1 MRDVS
6 CAGVLVQK
14 ALAVVSTAAILASTT
29 FAQAV
34 PANSPPSSP
43 AGPQQSPPQTIA
55 QQAQAAAQP
64 APITYQGPFHIE
76 MPHSRNPVARYMP
89 STVPELNLQNSQR
102 LFDLIRDGKLQISL
116 RDAIALA
123 LENNLTLASFRYN
136 FPIAQADLQRTKAGG
151 NANGVNNSVV
161 STTPNGFGASGGGG
175 GSAANAT
182 SGAGGLVTTT
192 LGAGAA
198 VPSFDP
204 LLIFS
209 GYVQHTVTPETNL
222 SQVGVEL
229 YKVNNIEVQSQY
241 QQYFPLGTYLQ
252 VNYTGFRAANNSP
265 YSAVNPELLSNFQIQ
280 LQQPLLYGFGLASNE
295 RFIHIAKRN
304 LQTTDLAFQQQVI
317 ATVTDIENLYWD
329 LVNAYQDVQ
338 VKTRS
343 LEYANQTL
351 TDDQKQL
358 ELQNIPALQVMKD
371 QSAVATS
378 EGDLTIAKATLRHN
392 ELLIKNDLTRTDD
405 PSIDEIP
412 VIPLDLQGGPDPNE
426 SKSITQLIDEA
437 MKNRPEVAIFRNAA
451 EVQRQSVKDIN
462 SELLPQLYLY
472 GYYGGTGAAGPK
484 NPNCTLSVESC
495 ATSLPTDFASMF
507 VNTFNYSAPQYEVGV
522 NLVINLRNRQVK
534 ADQFR
539 AVLAY
544 RQSQIAQEQQQK
556 TLRFDIRDSQFAL
569 VQAQARVAAA
579 QKARDLAQN
588 TFDIAK
594 KEQDVGAISRY
605 DTLVMEQ
612 SLALAESAF
621 FTAQTAYE
629 KAKADIDRAT
639 GTTLDRTDVSID
651 DAKNGVVTHLPQNVD
666 VVPAKP

>member
-1 MRDVS
+1 MKRVS
-6 CAGVLVQK
+6 QAGFAIQK
-14 ALAVVSTAAILASTT
+14 AIAVLCTTGLLAATT
-29 FAQAV
+29 LAQANPTLPSA
-34 PANSPPSSP
+34 PA
-43 AGPQQSPPQTIA
+43 APQQSPPQTIA
-55 QQAQAAAQP
+55 QQVQAAAQP
-64 APITYQGPFHIE
+64 QPVTHPGPFHVE
-76 MPHSRNPVARYMP
+76 LPHSHNPLAPYMP

-102 LFDLIRDGKLQISL
+102 LYDLIQDGKLRISL
-116 RDAIALA
+116 QDAIALA
-123 LENNLTLASFRYN
+123 LENNLTLAAFRYN
-136 FPIAQADLQRTKAGG
+136 FPIAQADLLRTKAGG
-151 NANGVNNSVV
+151 NANGVNTTVV
-161 STTPNGFGASGGGG
+161 STTPSGFSASGGGG
-175 GSAANAT
+175 GSAASSAT
-182 SGAGGLVTTT
+182 AGNGGIVTST

-204 LLIFS
+204 FLIFS
-209 GYVQHTVTPETNL
+209 GFVQHTVTPEPNVAT
-222 SQVGVEL
+222 VGTEL
-229 YKVNNIEVQSQY
+229 FKQNNIEVQSQY

-252 VNYTGFRAANNSP
+252 VNYTGFRSANNSP
-265 YSAVNPELLSNFQIQ
+265 YYAVNPELNSNFQVV
-280 LQQPLLYGFGLASNE
+280 LSQPLLYGFGLASNE

-343 LEYANQTL
+343 LDYANQTL
-351 TDDQKQL
+351 ADDQKQL
-358 ELQNIPALQVMKD
+358 ELQNIPAMQVTKD

-392 ELLIKNDLTRTDD
+392 ELLIKDRLTRTDD
-405 PSIDEIP
+405 PSIDETP

-426 SKSITQLIDEA
+426 SQSITQLIDEA

-451 EVQRQSVKDIN
+451 EVQRQSLKDIN
-462 SELLPQLYLY
+462 SELLPVLNLY

-484 NPNCTLSVESC
+484 NPNCSLGPAQC
-495 ATSLPTDFASMF
+495 ATTLPVDFTSMF
-507 VNTFNYSAPQYEVGV
+507 ENTFNYSAPQYEVGL
-522 NLVINLRNRQVK
+522 NLQINLRNRVVK

-556 TLRFDIRDSQFAL
+556 SLRFDIRDSQFAL

-579 QKARDLAQN
+579 QKARDLAQK

-594 KEQDVGAISRY
+594 KEQDIGAMSRY
-605 DTLVMEQ
+605 DTLIAEQ
-612 SLALAESAF
+612 GLALAESAF

-639 GTTLDRTDVSID
+639 GTTLDRTGVSID
-651 DAKNGVVTHLPQNVD
+651 AAKSGVVAQSRP
-666 VVPAKP
+666 

>member
-1 MRDVS
+1 MKRVS
-6 CAGVLVQK
+6 QAGFGIQK
-14 ALAVVSTAAILASTT
+14 AIAVLCTTGLLASTT
-29 FAQAV
+29 LAQAN
-34 PANSPPSSP
+34 PALPSAP
-43 AGPQQSPPQTIA
+43 AAPQQSAPQTIA
-55 QQAQAAAQP
+55 QQAQALAQP
-64 APITYQGPFHIE
+64 QPQPVADQGPFHIE
-76 MPHSRNPVARYMP
+76 LPHSHNPLAPYMP

-102 LFDLIRDGKLQISL
+102 LYDLIQDGKLRISL

-123 LENNLTLASFRYN
+123 LENNLTLAAFRYN
-136 FPIAQADLQRTKAGG
+136 FPIARADLLRTKAGG
-151 NANGVNNSVV
+151 VANGVNTSVV
-161 STTPNGFGASGGGG
+161 STTPSGFGASGGGG
-175 GSAANAT
+175 GSAASSAT
-182 SGAGGLVTTT
+182 AGNGGLVTST

-198 VPSFDP
+198 VPPFDP

-265 YSAVNPELLSNFQIQ
+265 YSAVNPELSSNFTLY

-338 VKTRS
+338 VKSRS

-358 ELQNIPALQVMKD
+358 ELQNIPAMQVTKD

-405 PSIDEIP
+405 PSIDEIS

-451 EVQRQSVKDIN
+451 EVQRQSLKDIN
-462 SELLPQLYLY
+462 SELLPQLNLY

-484 NPNCTLSVESC
+484 NPNCSLGTVQC
-495 ATSLPTDFASMF
+495 ATTLPVDFSSMF

-522 NLVINLRNRQVK
+522 NLTINLRNRIVK

-579 QKARDLAQN
+579 QKARDLAQK

-594 KEQDVGAISRY
+594 KEQDIGAMSRY
-605 DTLVMEQ
+605 DTLIAEEA
-612 SLALAESAF
+612 LALAESAF
-621 FTAQTAYE
+621 FSAQTAYE

-639 GTTLDRTDVSID
+639 GTTLDRTGVSID
-651 DAKNGVVTHLPQNVD
+651 DAKNGVVAQSRP
-666 VVPAKP
+666 

>member
-1 MRDVS
+1 MRHCSGAGSLVPKTLS
-6 CAGVLVQK
+6 VLCAAGLLV
-14 ALAVVSTAAILASTT
+14 STT
-29 FAQAV
+29 FAQA
-34 PANSPPSSP
+34 NP
-43 AGPQQSPPQTIA
+43 AGPLPSAPAGAQQSPPQTIA
-55 QQAQAAAQP
+55 QQAQAAQQP
-64 APITYQGPFHIE
+64 QPVAYQGPFHIE
-76 MPHSRNPVARYMP
+76 LPHSRNPLAPYMP

-102 LFDLIRDGKLQISL
+102 LYDLIQDGKLRLSL

-136 FPIAQADLQRTKAGG
+136 FPIARADLQRTKAGG
-151 NANGVNNSVV
+151 NANGVNTSVV
-161 STTPNGFGASGGGG
+161 STTASGFGASGGG

-182 SGAGGLVTTT
+182 AGNGGLVTST

-198 VPSFDP
+198 VNPFDP

-209 GYVQHTVTPETNL
+209 GYVQHTVTPEPNL

-265 YSAVNPELLSNFQIQ
+265 YFAVNPELNSTFQIL

-317 ATVTDIENLYWD
+317 ATVTDIEKLYWD

-343 LEYANQTL
+343 LDYANQTL

-358 ELQNIPALQVMKD
+358 ELQNIPAMQVTKD
-371 QSAVATS
+371 QSAVASS

-392 ELLIKNDLTRTDD
+392 ELLIKDDLTRTDD
-405 PSIDEIP
+405 PSIDEVP

-426 SKSITQLIDEA
+426 SQTITQLIDEA

-451 EVQRQSVKDIN
+451 EVQRQSLKDIN

-472 GYYGGTGAAGPK
+472 GDYGGTGAAGPK
-484 NPNCTLSVESC
+484 NPNCSLSPANC
-495 ATSLPTDFASMF
+495 ATSLPTDFSSMF

-522 NLVINLRNRQVK
+522 SLTINLRNRIVK

-556 TLRFDIRDSQFAL
+556 SLRFDIRDSQFAL

-594 KEQDVGAISRY
+594 KEQDIGAMSRY
-605 DTLVMEQ
+605 DTLIAEEG
-612 SLALAESAF
+612 LALAESAF

-639 GTTLDRTDVSID
+639 GTTLGRTGVSID
-651 DAKNGVVTHLPQNVD
+651 DARNGVVAQNR
-666 VVPAKP
+666 P

>member
-1 MRDVS
+1 MKGPIH
-6 CAGVLVQK
+6 AGALIQKTIAVLCTTG
-14 ALAVVSTAAILASTT
+14 LLASTT
-29 FAQAV
+29 LAQAN
-34 PANSPPSSP
+34 PALPPAP
-43 AGPQQSPPQTIA
+43 AAPQQPPPQTIA
-55 QQAQAAAQP
+55 QQLQAAAQP
-64 APITYQGPFHIE
+64 QPQSVAAQSPFHIE
-76 MPHSRNPVARYMP
+76 LPHSHNPLAPYMP
-89 STVPELNLQNSQR
+89 STVPPLNLQNSQR
-102 LFDLIRDGKLQISL
+102 LYDLIQDGKLRISL

-123 LENNLTLASFRYN
+123 LENNLTLAAFRYN
-136 FPIAQADLQRTKAGG
+136 FPIAQADLLRTKAGG
-151 NANGVNNSVV
+151 NANGVNTGVV
-161 STTPNGFGASGGGG
+161 STTASGFGASGGGG
-175 GSAANAT
+175 GSAAASAT
-182 SGAGGLVTTT
+182 AGNGGIVTST

-198 VPSFDP
+198 VPPFDP

-241 QQYFPLGTYLQ
+241 QPLGTYLQ

-265 YSAVNPELLSNFQIQ
+265 YSAVNPELSSNFTLY

-343 LEYANQTL
+343 LDYANQTL

-358 ELQNIPALQVMKD
+358 ELQNIPAMQVTKD

-412 VIPLDLQGGPDPNE
+412 VVPLDLQGGPDPNE
-426 SKSITQLIDEA
+426 SQTITQLIDEA
-437 MKNRPEVAIFRNAA
+437 MKNRPEVAIFRNQA
-451 EVQRQSVKDIN
+451 EVLRQSVKDIN
-462 SELLPQLYLY
+462 SELLPQLNLY

-484 NPNCTLSVESC
+484 NPNCSLGTTQC
-495 ATSLPTDFASMF
+495 ATTLPVDFASMF
-507 VNTFNYSAPQYEVGV
+507 ENTFNYSAPQYEVGV
-522 NLVINLRNRQVK
+522 NLTINLRNRLVK

-556 TLRFDIRDSQFAL
+556 SLRFDIRDSQFAL

-579 QKARDLAQN
+579 QKARDLAQK

-594 KEQDVGAISRY
+594 KEQDIGAMSRY
-605 DTLVMEQ
+605 ETLIAEEG
-612 SLALAESAF
+612 LALAESTF

-639 GTTLDRTDVSID
+639 GTTLDRTGVSID
-651 DAKNGVVTHLPQNVD
+651 DAKSGVVAQS
-666 VVPAKP
+666 KP

>member
-1 MRDVS
+1 MRGVS
-6 CAGVLVQK
+6 HAGIVVRKTLAAVCAS
-14 ALAVVSTAAILASTT
+14 AVLASTS
-29 FAQAV
+29 FAQAT
-34 PANSPPSSP
+34 PANSPPSAP
-43 AGPQQSPPQTIA
+43 AGPQQPPPQTIA

-64 APITYQGPFHIE
+64 RPVAYQGPFHIE
-76 MPHSRNPVARYMP
+76 LPHSHNPLAPYRP
-89 STVPELNLQNSQR
+89 STVPELNLQNSPR
-102 LFDLIRDGKLQISL
+102 LYDLIQDGKLRISL

-136 FPIAQADLQRTKAGG
+136 FPIARADLLRTKAGG
-151 NANGVNNSVV
+151 NANGVNTSVV
-161 STTPNGFGASGGGG
+161 STTASGFGASGGG
-175 GSAANAT
+175 SAASSAT
-182 SGAGGLVTTT
+182 AGNGGLVTST

-204 LLIFS
+204 YLNFY
-209 GYVQHTVTPETNL
+209 GFVQHTVTPEPNVAT
-222 SQVGVEL
+222 VGTEL
-229 YKVNNIEVQSQY
+229 FKQNNIEVQTQY

-252 VNYTGFRAANNSP
+252 VNYIGQRTANNSP
-265 YSAVNPELLSNFQIQ
+265 YYAVNPELYSNFT
-280 LQQPLLYGFGLASNE
+280 LYLSQPLLYGFGLASNE

-437 MKNRPEVAIFRNAA
+437 MKNRPEVAIFRNQA
-451 EVQRQSVKDIN
+451 EVLRQSVKDIN
-462 SELLPQLYLY
+462 SELLPQLNLY

-484 NPNCTLSVESC
+484 NPYCSLGVQEC

-522 NLVINLRNRQVK
+522 NLSINLRNRVVK

-544 RQSQIAQEQQQK
+544 RQSQISQEQQQK
-556 TLRFDIRDSQFAL
+556 SLRFDIRDSQFAL
-569 VQAQARVAAA
+569 EQAQARVAAT
-579 QKARDLAQN
+579 QKARDLAQK

-594 KEQDVGAISRY
+594 QEQDIGALSRY
-605 DTLVMEQ
+605 DTLIAEEG
-612 SLALAESAF
+612 LAVAESAF

-639 GTTLDRTDVSID
+639 GTTLDRTGVSID
-651 DAKNGVVTHLPQNVD
+651 DARSGVVVAAR
-666 VVPAKP
+666 VP

>member
-1 MRDVS
+1 MKS
-6 CAGVLVQK
+6 LSGAGSMAQKTLSVLCV
-14 ALAVVSTAAILASTT
+14 AGFLVSTT
-29 FAQAV
+29 FAQANAAAPLPAA
-34 PANSPPSSP
+34 PANPQQPPS
-43 AGPQQSPPQTIA
+43 QTIA

-64 APITYQGPFHIE
+64 QPVTYQGPFNIQ
-76 MPHSRNPVARYMP
+76 MPHSHNPLAPYMP
-89 STVPELNLQNSQR
+89 STVPPLNLQNSPR
-102 LFDLIRDGKLQISL
+102 LFDLIRDGKLRISL
-116 RDAIALA
+116 QDAIALA

-136 FPIAQADLQRTKAGG
+136 FPIAQADLLRTKAGG
-151 NANGVNNSVV
+151 TVNGVNTAVV
-161 STTPNGFGASGGGG
+161 STTPSGFGASGGGG
-175 GSAANAT
+175 AAASNAT
-182 SGAGGLVTTT
+182 AGAGGLVTTT
-192 LGAGAA
+192 LGAGAI

-204 LLIFS
+204 FLNFS
-209 GYVQHTVTPETNL
+209 GYVQHTVTPEPNL

-241 QQYFPLGTYLQ
+241 SQSFPLGTNLV

-265 YSAVNPELLSNFQIQ
+265 YFAVNPQLTSTFQVQVI
-280 LQQPLLYGFGLASNE
+280 QPLLYGFGLASNE
-295 RFIHIAKRN
+295 RYIHIAKKN
-304 LQTTDLAFQQQVI
+304 LQTTDLAFQLQVI

-371 QSAVATS
+371 QSAVASS
-378 EGDLTIAKATLRHN
+378 EGDLTISKATLRHN
-392 ELLIKNDLTRTDD
+392 ELLLKNDLTRTDD

-412 VIPLDLQGGPDPNE
+412 VIPLDLEAGPDPNE
-426 SKSITQLIDEA
+426 SKSITELIDEA
-437 MKNRPEVAIFRNAA
+437 MKNRPEVAIYRNSA
-451 EVQRQSVKDIN
+451 EVLRQSLKDIN

-472 GYYGGTGAAGPK
+472 GYYGGTGTAGPK
-484 NPNCTLSVESC
+484 NPHCTLSPEDCS
-495 ATSLPTDFASMF
+495 TSLPTDFSSMF

-522 NLVINLRNRQVK
+522 NLQINLRNRVVK

-569 VQAQARVAAA
+569 EQAQARVAAA
-579 QKARDLAQN
+579 QKARDLAQK

-594 KEQDVGAISRY
+594 KEQDIGAMSRY
-605 DTLVMEQ
+605 DTLVAEEG
-612 SLALAESAF
+612 LALAESAF
-621 FTAQTAYE
+621 YTAQTLYE

-639 GTTLDRTDVSID
+639 GTTLSRTGVSID
-651 DAKNGVVTHLPQNVD
+651 DAKNGVVAQARP
-666 VVPAKP
+666 

>member
-1 MRDVS
+1 MKAVS
-6 CAGVLVQK
+6 QAGFGIQK
-14 ALAVVSTAAILASTT
+14 AIAVLCTTGLLATT
-29 FAQAV
+29 TLAQANPTLPTAPAV
-34 PANSPPSSP
+34 PP
-43 AGPQQSPPQTIA
+43 QSPPQTIA
-55 QQAQAAAQP
+55 QQAQALAQP
-64 APITYQGPFHIE
+64 GPVTHQGPFHIE
-76 MPHSRNPVARYMP
+76 LPHSHNPLAPYMP

-102 LFDLIRDGKLQISL
+102 LYDLIQDGKLRISL

-123 LENNLTLASFRYN
+123 LENNLTLAAFRYN
-136 FPIAQADLQRTKAGG
+136 FPIAQADLLRTKAGG
-151 NANGVNNSVV
+151 AVNGVNTGITQ
-161 STTPNGFGASGGGG
+161 TTQSGFGASGGGG
-175 GSAANAT
+175 GSAAPSAT
-182 SGAGGLVTTT
+182 AGSGGIVLST

-204 LLIFS
+204 FLIFS
-209 GYVQHTVTPETNL
+209 GFVQHSVTPEPN
-222 SQVGVEL
+222 VVNYGVEL
-229 YKVNNIEVQSQY
+229 FKQNNIQVQSQY

-252 VNYTGFRAANNSP
+252 VNYTGFRSANNSP
-265 YSAVNPELLSNFQIQ
+265 FFAINPELNSNFTLY

-295 RFIHIAKRN
+295 RYIHIAKRN

-317 ATVTDIENLYWD
+317 VTVTDIENLYWD

-358 ELQNIPALQVMKD
+358 ELQNIPAQQVMKD

-392 ELLIKNDLTRTDD
+392 ELVIKNDLTRTDD

-426 SKSITQLIDEA
+426 SQSISQLIDEA
-437 MKNRPEVAIFRNAA
+437 MKNRPEVAIFRNQA
-451 EVQRQSVKDIN
+451 EVLRQSVKDIN
-462 SELLPQLYLY
+462 SELLPVLNMY

-484 NPNCTLSVESC
+484 NPNCTLGPEQC
-495 ATSLPTDFASMF
+495 ATSLPSDFASMF
-507 VNTFNYSAPQYEVGV
+507 VNTFNYSAPQYEVGL
-522 NLVINLRNRQVK
+522 NLQINLRNRVVK

-556 TLRFDIRDSQFAL
+556 SLRFDIRDSQFAL

-594 KEQDVGAISRY
+594 KEQDIGAMSRY
-605 DTLVMEQ
+605 ETLIAEQ
-612 SLALAESAF
+612 GLAVAQSAF
-621 FTAQTAYE
+621 FTAQTLYE

-639 GTTLDRTDVSID
+639 GTTLDRTGVSIE
-651 DAKNGVVTHLPQNVD
+651 DAKSGVVAQSRP
-666 VVPAKP
+666 

>member
-1 MRDVS
+1 MKSVS
-6 CAGVLVQK
+6 QAGFGIQK
-14 ALAVVSTAAILASTT
+14 AIAVLCTTGLLASTT
-29 FAQAV
+29 LAQANPTLPSA
-34 PANSPPSSP
+34 PA
-43 AGPQQSPPQTIA
+43 APQPSPPQTIA

-64 APITYQGPFHIE
+64 RPVTDQGPFHIE
-76 MPHSRNPVARYMP
+76 LPHSHNPLAPYMP

-102 LFDLIRDGKLQISL
+102 LYDLIQDGKLRISL

-136 FPIAQADLQRTKAGG
+136 FPIARADLQRTKAGG
-151 NANGVNNSVV
+151 TANGVNTSVV
-161 STTPNGFGASGGGG
+161 STTASGFGASGGGG
-175 GSAANAT
+175 SAASNAT
-182 SGAGGLVTTT
+182 SGNGGLVTTT

-198 VPSFDP
+198 VPPFDP
-204 LLIFS
+204 LLTFS
-209 GYVQHTVTPETNL
+209 GFVQHTVTPEPNVAT
-222 SQVGVEL
+222 VGVEL
-229 YKVNNIEVQSQY
+229 FKQNNIEVQSQY

-252 VNYTGFRAANNSP
+252 VNYTGFRSANNSP
-265 YSAVNPELLSNFQIQ
+265 FFAVNPELNSNFT
-280 LQQPLLYGFGLASNE
+280 LYLSQPILYGFGLASNE

-343 LEYANQTL
+343 LDYANQTL
-351 TDDQKQL
+351 ADDQKQL
-358 ELQNIPALQVMKD
+358 ELQNIPAMQVTKD

-378 EGDLTIAKATLRHN
+378 EGDLTIAKIALSHN

-426 SKSITQLIDEA
+426 SQSITQLIDEA
-437 MKNRPEVAIFRNAA
+437 MKNRPEVAIFRNQA

-462 SELLPQLYLY
+462 SELLPVLNLY
-472 GYYGGTGAAGPK
+472 GYYGGTGTAGPK
-484 NPNCTLSVESC
+484 NPNCNPTEADC
-495 ATSLPTDFASMF
+495 TTTLPTDFSSMF

-522 NLVINLRNRQVK
+522 NLQITLRNRIVK

-579 QKARDLAQN
+579 QKARDLAQK

-594 KEQDVGAISRY
+594 KEQDIGALSRY
-605 DTLVMEQ
+605 DTLIAEQ
-612 SLALAESAF
+612 GLALAESAF
-621 FTAQTAYE
+621 FTAQTLYE

-639 GTTLDRTDVSID
+639 GTTLDRTGVSLD
-651 DAKNGVVTHLPQNVD
+651 DAKNGVVAQSRP
-666 VVPAKP
+666 

>member
-1 MRDVS
+1 MKDVS
-6 CAGVLVQK
+6 CAGGMVQK
-14 ALAVVSTAAILASTT
+14 TLSVLCAAGLLVSTT
-29 FAQAV
+29 FAQTN
-34 PANSPPSSP
+34 PAGPLPSAP

-55 QQAQAAAQP
+55 QQAQAAAEPQP
-64 APITYQGPFHIE
+64 VTYQGPFNIE
-76 MPHSRNPVARYMP
+76 MPHSHNPLAPYMP
-89 STVPELNLQNSQR
+89 STVPPLDLQNSQH
-102 LFDLIRDGKLQISL
+102 LYALIRDGKLQISL
-116 RDAIALA
+116 QDAIALA

-136 FPIAQADLQRTKAGG
+136 FPIAQADLLRTKAGG
-151 NANGVNNSVV
+151 VANGVNTNITQ
-161 STTPNGFGASGGGG
+161 TTQSGFGASGGGG
-175 GSAANAT
+175 GSSSSSNAAA
-182 SGAGGLVTTT
+182 GAGGIVTST

-209 GYVQHTVTPETNL
+209 GYVQHTVTPEPNVAT
-222 SQVGVEL
+222 VGTEL
-229 YKVNNIEVQSQY
+229 FKQNNIEVQSQY
-241 QQYFPLGTYLQ
+241 TQSFPLGTNLT
-252 VNYTGFRAANNSP
+252 VNYTGFRTANNSP
-265 YSAVNPELLSNFQIQ
+265 YYAVNPELNSNFQLI
-280 LQQPLLYGFGLASNE
+280 LSQPLLYGFGLASNE

-304 LQTTDLAFQQQVI
+304 LQTTDLAFKQQVI
-317 ATVTDIENLYWD
+317 ATVTDIEKLYWD

-437 MKNRPEVAIFRNAA
+437 MKNRPEVAIFRNQA
-451 EVQRQSVKDIN
+451 EVLRQSLKDIN
-462 SELLPQLYLY
+462 SELLPQLNLY

-484 NPNCTLSVESC
+484 NPNCDPKATDC
-495 ATSLPTDFASMF
+495 ATSLPTDFPSMF
-507 VNTFNYSAPQYEVGV
+507 ENTFNYSAPQYEVGV
-522 NLVINLRNRQVK
+522 NLQINLRNRVVK

-569 VQAQARVAAA
+569 VQAQARVAAT
-579 QKARDLAQN
+579 QKARDLAQK

-594 KEQDVGAISRY
+594 QEQDIGAMSRY
-605 DTLVMEQ
+605 DTLVAEEG
-612 SLALAESAF
+612 LAVAESAF

-639 GTTLDRTDVSID
+639 GTTLDRTGVSID
-651 DAKNGVVTHLPQNVD
+651 DARSGVVTHARP
-666 VVPAKP
+666 

>member
-1 MRDVS
+1 MKGVS
-6 CAGVLVQK
+6 CAGMIVQK
-14 ALAVVSTAAILASTT
+14 SLAVVCTTAILASTT
-29 FAQAV
+29 FAQANSTAPLPSA
-34 PANSPPSSP
+34 PA
-43 AGPQQSPPQTIA
+43 APQQSPPPTIA

-64 APITYQGPFHIE
+64 GPVTYQGPFHIE
-76 MPHSRNPVARYMP
+76 MPHSHNPLAPYRP
-89 STVPELNLQNSQR
+89 STVPPVDLQNSQR
-102 LFDLIRDGKLQISL
+102 LYGLIRDGKLYISL
-116 RDAIALA
+116 QDAIALA

-151 NANGVNNSVV
+151 LANGVNIAVTQ
-161 STTPNGFGASGGGG
+161 TTASGFGASGGGG
-175 GSAANAT
+175 GSASSSNQAA
-182 SGAGGLVTTT
+182 GAGGIVTSV

-204 LLIFS
+204 FLNFS
-209 GYVQHTVTPETNL
+209 GFVNHNVTQEANVFL
-222 SQVGVEL
+222 VGTPIL
-229 YKVNNIEVQSQY
+229 KTNNIEVQSQY
-241 QQYFPLGTYLQ
+241 QQYFPLGTELQ
-252 VNYTGFRAANNSP
+252 VNYTGQRVASNTP
-265 YSAVNPELLSNFQIQ
+265 YNVVNPELYSNFQIF
-280 LQQPLLYGFGLASNE
+280 LSQPLLYGFGLASNE
-295 RFIHIAKRN
+295 RYIHIAKRN
-304 LQTTDLAFQQQVI
+304 LQTTDLAFEEQVI
-317 ATVTDIENLYWD
+317 ATVTDVENLYWD

-371 QSAVATS
+371 QSAVASS
-378 EGDLTIAKATLRHN
+378 EGDLTIAKASLRHN

-426 SKSITQLIDEA
+426 SKSITELIDEA
-437 MKNRPEVAIFRNAA
+437 MKNRPEVAIFRNSA
-451 EVQRQSVKDIN
+451 EVLRQSLKDIN
-462 SELLPQLYLY
+462 SELLPVLNLY
-472 GYYGGTGAAGPK
+472 GFYGGTGTAGPK
-484 NPNCTLSVESC
+484 NPYCSLGPDEC
-495 ATSLPTDFASMF
+495 ATNLPTDFVNMF
-507 VNTFNYSAPQYEVGV
+507 ANTFNYSAPQYEVGV
-522 NLVINLRNRQVK
+522 NLSINLRNRVVK

-544 RQSQIAQEQQQK
+544 RQSQISQEQQQK
-556 TLRFDIRDSQFAL
+556 SLRFDIRDSQFAL

-579 QKARDLAQN
+579 QKARDLAQK

-612 SLALAESAF
+612 GLAVAESAF

-639 GTTLDRTDVSID
+639 GTTLDRTAVSID
-651 DAKNGVVTHLPQNVD
+651 DAKNGVVTRMP
-666 VVPAKP
+666 

>member
-1 MRDVS
+1 MRHRSGGGSTVQKTLS
-6 CAGVLVQK
+6 VLCAGL
-14 ALAVVSTAAILASTT
+14 LASTA
-29 FAQAV
+29 FAQTN
-34 PANSPPSSP
+34 PAGPLPSAP
-43 AGPQQSPPQTIA
+43 AGPQQPPPPTIA

-64 APITYQGPFHIE
+64 QQPVAYQGPFHIE
-76 MPHSRNPVARYMP
+76 LPHSRNPLARYMP
-89 STVPELNLQNSQR
+89 STVPELDLQNSRR
-102 LFDLIRDGKLQISL
+102 LYDLIQDGKLRISL
-116 RDAIALA
+116 QDAIALA

-136 FPIAQADLQRTKAGG
+136 FPIAQADLLRTKAGG
-151 NANGVNNSVV
+151 NVNGVNTSITQ
-161 STTPNGFGASGGGG
+161 TTASGFGASGGGG
-175 GSAANAT
+175 GSTASSAT
-182 SGAGGLVTTT
+182 AGAGGIVTSTP
-192 LGAGAA
+192 GAGAVVNPFA
-198 VPSFDP
+198 P

-209 GYVQHTVTPETNL
+209 GYVQHTVTPEPNL

-229 YKVNNIEVQSQY
+229 YKVNNIEVQTTY

-252 VNYTGFRAANNSP
+252 VNYQGFRAANNSP
-265 YSAVNPELLSNFQIQ
+265 YFAVNPELNSQFQVQLS
-280 LQQPLLYGFGLASNE
+280 QPLLYGFGLASNE

-304 LQTTDLAFQQQVI
+304 LQTTDLAFKWQVI
-317 ATVTDIENLYWD
+317 ATVTDTENLYWD
-329 LVNAYQDVQ
+329 LVNAYQDVL

-351 TDDQKQL
+351 ADDQKQL
-358 ELQNIPALQVMKD
+358 ELQNIPAMQVMKD

-392 ELLIKNDLTRTDD
+392 ELLIKNDLTRSDD

-426 SKSITQLIDEA
+426 SKPIAELIAEA
-437 MKNRPEVAIFRNAA
+437 MKNRPEVAIFRNQA
-451 EVQRQSVKDIN
+451 EVLRQSVKDIN
-462 SELLPQLYLY
+462 SELLPQLNLY

-484 NPNCTLSVESC
+484 NPNCTLSPESC
-495 ATSLPTDFASMF
+495 ATNLPTDFSSMF

-594 KEQDVGAISRY
+594 KEQDIGAISRY

-612 SLALAESAF
+612 GLAVAESAF

-639 GTTLDRTDVSID
+639 GTTLDRTAVSID
-651 DAKNGVVTHLPQNVD
+651 DAKNGVVTR
-666 VVPAKP
+666 VP

>member
-1 MRDVS
+1 MRALS
-6 CAGVLVQK
+6 CAANMVQK
-14 ALAVVSTAAILASTT
+14 TLSVLCAAGLLVSTT
-29 FAQAV
+29 FAQT
-34 PANSPPSSP
+34 PAAPLPSAP
-43 AGPQQSPPQTIA
+43 AAPQQAPPLTIA

-64 APITYQGPFHIE
+64 GPVTYQGPFHIE
-76 MPHSRNPVARYMP
+76 MPHSHNPLAPYRP
-89 STVPELNLQNSQR
+89 STVPPVDLQNSQR
-102 LFDLIRDGKLQISL
+102 LYGLIRDGKLYISL
-116 RDAIALA
+116 QDAIALA

-151 NANGVNNSVV
+151 LANGVNIAVTQ
-161 STTPNGFGASGGGG
+161 TTASGFGASGGGG
-175 GSAANAT
+175 GSASSSNQAA
-182 SGAGGLVTTT
+182 GAGGIVTSV

-204 LLIFS
+204 YLNFS
-209 GYVQHTVTPETNL
+209 GFVNHTVTQEANVFL
-222 SQVGVEL
+222 VGTPIL
-229 YKVNNIEVQSQY
+229 KTNNIEVQSQY
-241 QQYFPLGTYLQ
+241 QQYFPLGTELQ
-252 VNYTGFRAANNSP
+252 VNYTGQRVASNTP
-265 YSAVNPELLSNFQIQ
+265 YNVVNPELYSNFQIF

-295 RFIHIAKRN
+295 RYIHIAKRN
-304 LQTTDLAFQQQVI
+304 LQTTDLAFKQQVI
-317 ATVTDIENLYWD
+317 ATVTDVENLYWD

-371 QSAVATS
+371 QSAVASS
-378 EGDLTIAKATLRHN
+378 EGDLTIAKASLRHN

-426 SKSITQLIDEA
+426 SKSITELIDEA
-437 MKNRPEVAIFRNAA
+437 MKNRPEVAIFRNSA
-451 EVQRQSVKDIN
+451 EVLRQSLKDIN
-462 SELLPQLYLY
+462 SELLPQLYLF
-472 GYYGGTGAAGPK
+472 GYYGGTGTAGPK
-484 NPNCTLSVESC
+484 NPYCSLGAEEC
-495 ATSLPTDFASMF
+495 ATNLPTDFVNMF
-507 VNTFNYSAPQYEVGV
+507 ANTFNYSAPQYEVGV
-522 NLVINLRNRQVK
+522 NLSINLRNRVVK

-544 RQSQIAQEQQQK
+544 RQSQISQEQQQK
-556 TLRFDIRDSQFAL
+556 SLRFDIRDSQFAL
-569 VQAQARVAAA
+569 VQAQARVAAT
-579 QKARDLAQN
+579 QKARDLAQK

-612 SLALAESAF
+612 GLAVAESAF

-639 GTTLDRTDVSID
+639 GTTLDRTAVSID
-651 DAKNGVVTHLPQNVD
+651 DAKNGVVTRMP
-666 VVPAKP
+666 

>member
-1 MRDVS
+1 MRALS
-6 CAGVLVQK
+6 CAANMVQK
-14 ALAVVSTAAILASTT
+14 TLSVLCAAGLLVSTT
-29 FAQAV
+29 FAQT
-34 PANSPPSSP
+34 NP
-43 AGPQQSPPQTIA
+43 AGPLPSAPAAPQQAPPPTIA
-55 QQAQAAAQP
+55 QQARAAAQP
-64 APITYQGPFHIE
+64 GPVTYQGPFHIE
-76 MPHSRNPVARYMP
+76 MPHSHNPLAPYRP
-89 STVPELNLQNSQR
+89 STVPPVDLQNSQR
-102 LFDLIRDGKLQISL
+102 LYGLIRDGKLYISL
-116 RDAIALA
+116 QDAIALA

-151 NANGVNNSVV
+151 LANGVNIAVTQ
-161 STTPNGFGASGGGG
+161 TTASGFGASGGGG
-175 GSAANAT
+175 GSASAGNAAA
-182 SGAGGLVTTT
+182 GAGGIVTSV

-204 LLIFS
+204 FLNFS
-209 GYVQHTVTPETNL
+209 GFVNHTVTQEANVFL
-222 SQVGVEL
+222 VGTPIL
-229 YKVNNIEVQSQY
+229 KTNNIEVQSQY
-241 QQYFPLGTYLQ
+241 QQYFPLGTELQ
-252 VNYTGFRAANNSP
+252 VNYTGQRVASNSP
-265 YSAVNPELLSNFQIQ
+265 YNVVNPELYSNFQIF

-295 RFIHIAKRN
+295 RYIHIAKRN

-371 QSAVATS
+371 QSAVASS

-426 SKSITQLIDEA
+426 SKSITELIDEA
-437 MKNRPEVAIFRNAA
+437 MKNRPEVAIFRNQA
-451 EVQRQSVKDIN
+451 EVLRQSLKDIN
-462 SELLPQLYLY
+462 SELLPQLYLF
-472 GYYGGTGAAGPK
+472 GYYGGTGTAGPK
-484 NPNCTLSVESC
+484 NPYCSLGAEEC
-495 ATSLPTDFASMF
+495 ATNLPTDFANMF
-507 VNTFNYSAPQYEVGV
+507 ANTFNYSAPQYEVGV
-522 NLVINLRNRQVK
+522 NLSINLRNRVVK

-544 RQSQIAQEQQQK
+544 RQSQISQEQQQK
-556 TLRFDIRDSQFAL
+556 SLRFDIRDSQFAL
-569 VQAQARVAAA
+569 VQAQARVAAT
-579 QKARDLAQN
+579 QKARDLAQK

-612 SLALAESAF
+612 GLAVAESAF

-639 GTTLDRTDVSID
+639 GTTLDRTAVSID
-651 DAKNGVVTHLPQNVD
+651 DAKNGVVTRMP
-666 VVPAKP
+666 

>member
-6 CAGVLVQK
+6 WAGGMVQRRLSVLCAAGLLV
-14 ALAVVSTAAILASTT
+14 STT
-29 FAQAV
+29 FAQTS
-34 PANSPPSSP
+34 PAGPVP
-43 AGPQQSPPQTIA
+43 AGPQQAPPQTIA
-55 QQAQAAAQP
+55 QQAQAAAEP

-76 MPHSRNPVARYMP
+76 MPHSHNPLAPYMP

-102 LFDLIRDGKLQISL
+102 LSDLIRDGKLQISL

-123 LENNLTLASFRYN
+123 LENNITLASFRYN

-151 NANGVNNSVV
+151 NANGVNTAVV
-161 STTPNGFGASGGGG
+161 STTASASGGGG
-175 GSAANAT
+175 SATSNAT
-182 SGAGGLVTTT
+182 AGNGGLVTTT

-229 YKVNNIEVQSQY
+229 YKVNNIEVQSTY

-351 TDDQKQL
+351 IDDQKQL
-358 ELQNIPALQVMKD
+358 ELQKIPALQVMKD

-437 MKNRPEVAIFRNAA
+437 MKNRPEVAIFRNQA
-451 EVQRQSVKDIN
+451 EVLRQSLKDIN

-484 NPNCTLSVESC
+484 NPNCTLSPESC
-495 ATSLPTDFASMF
+495 ATNLPTDFSSMF
-507 VNTFNYSAPQYEVGV
+507 VNTFNYSAPQYEVGI

-539 AVLAY
+539 AVLSY

-651 DAKNGVVTHLPQNVD
+651 DAKNGVVTHLPAPPVVD
-666 VVPAKP
+666 QPAKP

>member
-1 MRDVS
+1 MRRVTQ
-6 CAGVLVQK
+6 AGFAIQK
-14 ALAVVSTAAILASTT
+14 AIAVLCTTGLLASTT
-29 FAQAV
+29 FAQA
-34 PANSPPSSP
+34 NSTP
-43 AGPQQSPPQTIA
+43 AGVPEAPQQPPVPTIA
-55 QQAQAAAQP
+55 QQAQAAARP
-64 APITYQGPFHIE
+64 GPVTYQGGPFHIE
-76 MPHSRNPVARYMP
+76 PPHSHNPLAPYMP

-102 LFDLIRDGKLQISL
+102 LYDLIQDGKLRISL

-136 FPIAQADLQRTKAGG
+136 FPIARADLQRTKAGG
-151 NANGVNNSVV
+151 NANGVNTSVV
-161 STTPNGFGASGGGG
+161 STTASGFGASGGGG
-175 GSAANAT
+175 GSASAT
-182 SGAGGLVTTT
+182 AGNGGLVTST
-192 LGAGAA
+192 LGAGAS
-198 VPSFDP
+198 VPPFDP

-209 GYVQHTVTPETNL
+209 GYVQHTVTPEPNL

-265 YSAVNPELLSNFQIQ
+265 YFAVNPELNSNFTLY

-304 LQTTDLAFQQQVI
+304 LQTTDLVFQQQVI
-317 ATVTDIENLYWD
+317 ATVTDIEKLYWD

-343 LEYANQTL
+343 LDYANQTL

-358 ELQNIPALQVMKD
+358 ELQNIPAMQATKD

-378 EGDLTIAKATLRHN
+378 EGDLTIAKATLRHT
-392 ELLIKNDLTRTDD
+392 ELLIKDDLTRTDD
-405 PSIDEIP
+405 PSIDEVP

-426 SKSITQLIDEA
+426 SQTITQLIDEA
-437 MKNRPEVAIFRNAA
+437 MKNRPEVAIFRNSA
-451 EVQRQSVKDIN
+451 EVQRQSLKDIN
-462 SELLPQLYLY
+462 SELLPQLNLY

-484 NPNCTLSVESC
+484 NPNCSLSPENC

-522 NLVINLRNRQVK
+522 NLTINLRNRVVK

-556 TLRFDIRDSQFAL
+556 SLRFDIRDSQFAL
-569 VQAQARVAAA
+569 QQAQARVAAA
-579 QKARDLAQN
+579 QKARDLAQK

-594 KEQDVGAISRY
+594 KEQDIGAMSRY
-605 DTLVMEQ
+605 DTLIAEQ
-612 SLALAESAF
+612 GLAVAESAF

-639 GTTLDRTDVSID
+639 GTTLDRTGVSID
-651 DAKNGVVTHLPQNVD
+651 DAKNGVVAQS
-666 VVPAKP
+666 KP

>member
-1 MRDVS
+1 MS
-6 CAGVLVQK
+6 CRIHTTPSRRIGPAQCRN
-14 ALAVVSTAAILASTT
+14 STCKTRRASTT
-29 FAQAV
+29 SFKTASSAS
-34 PANSPPSSP
+34 PCGTRSLWRSKIISRLPPSATTSP
-43 AGPQQSPPQTIA
+43 SREPIFC
-55 QQAQAAAQP
+55 
-64 APITYQGPFHIE
+64 APRREAY
-76 MPHSRNPVARYMP
+76 
-89 STVPELNLQNSQR
+89 
-102 LFDLIRDGKLQISL
+102 
-116 RDAIALA
+116 
-123 LENNLTLASFRYN
+123 
-136 FPIAQADLQRTKAGG
+136 
-151 NANGVNNSVV
+151 ANGVNTSVV
-161 STTPNGFGASGGGG
+161 STTASGFGASGGGG
-175 GSAANAT
+175 GSAASSAT
-182 SGAGGLVTTT
+182 AGNGGLVTST

-198 VPSFDP
+198 VPPFDP

-209 GYVQHTVTPETNL
+209 GFVQHTVTPEPNVAT
-222 SQVGVEL
+222 VGTEL
-229 YKVNNIEVQSQY
+229 FKQNNIEVQTQY

-252 VNYTGFRAANNSP
+252 VNYTGQRTANNSP
-265 YSAVNPELLSNFQIQ
+265 FFAVNPELYSNFQI
-280 LQQPLLYGFGLASNE
+280 LLSQPLLYGFGLASNE

-371 QSAVATS
+371 QSAVASS

-426 SKSITQLIDEA
+426 SQSITQLIDEA

-451 EVQRQSVKDIN
+451 EVQRQSLKDIN
-462 SELLPQLYLY
+462 SELLPQLNLY

-484 NPNCTLSVESC
+484 NPYCTLGTAEC
-495 ATSLPTDFASMF
+495 ATSLPIDFASMF
-507 VNTFNYSAPQYEVGV
+507 ENTFNYSAPQYEVGV
-522 NLVINLRNRQVK
+522 NLTINLRNRVVK

-556 TLRFDIRDSQFAL
+556 SLRFDIRDSQFAL
-569 VQAQARVAAA
+569 VQAQARVAAT
-579 QKARDLAQN
+579 QKARDLAQK

-594 KEQDVGAISRY
+594 KEQDIGAMSRY
-605 DTLVMEQ
+605 DTLIAEEG
-612 SLALAESAF
+612 LAVAESAF

-639 GTTLDRTDVSID
+639 GTTLDRTGVSID
-651 DAKNGVVTHLPQNVD
+651 DARSGVVAQRRPSD
-666 VVPAKP
+666 GSAKAQGLKPGCLTSTARLKSGLI

>member
-1 MRDVS
+1 MRHGS
-6 CAGVLVQK
+6 GAGTTVQK
-14 ALAVVSTAAILASTT
+14 TLSVLCAAGLLVSTS
-29 FAQAV
+29 FAQT
-34 PANSPPSSP
+34 NP
-43 AGPQQSPPQTIA
+43 AGPLPSAPAAPQQPPPQTIA

-64 APITYQGPFHIE
+64 QPVAYQGPFHIE
-76 MPHSRNPVARYMP
+76 MPHSHNPLAPYTP

-102 LFDLIRDGKLQISL
+102 LYDLIQDGKLRISL

-136 FPIAQADLQRTKAGG
+136 FPIARADLQRTKAGG
-151 NANGVNNSVV
+151 NANGVNTSVV
-161 STTPNGFGASGGGG
+161 STTASGFGASGGGG
-175 GSAANAT
+175 SAASNAT
-182 SGAGGLVTTT
+182 SGNGGLVTTT

-204 LLIFS
+204 FLNFRGFVNHS
-209 GYVQHTVTPETNL
+209 VTQEANVFL
-222 SQVGVEL
+222 VGTPIL
-229 YKVNNIEVQSQY
+229 KINDIEVDSQY
-241 QQYFPLGTYLQ
+241 TQSFPLGTNVT
-252 VNYTGFRAANNSP
+252 VNYTGQRLASNGP
-265 YSAVNPELLSNFQIQ
+265 YNAVNPELFSQFQVV
-280 LQQPLLYGFGLASNE
+280 LTQPLLYGFGLASNE

-304 LQTTDLAFQQQVI
+304 LQGTDLAFKQQVI
-317 ATVTDIENLYWD
+317 ATVTDIEKLYWD

-343 LEYANQTL
+343 LDYANQTL
-351 TDDQKQL
+351 ADDQKQL
-358 ELQNIPALQVMKD
+358 ELQNIPAMQVTKD

-392 ELLIKNDLTRTDD
+392 ELLIKDDLTRTDD

-426 SKSITQLIDEA
+426 SQTITQLIDEA
-437 MKNRPEVAIFRNAA
+437 MKNRPEVAIFRNSA
-451 EVQRQSVKDIN
+451 EVQRQSLKDIN
-462 SELLPQLYLY
+462 SELLPQLNLF
-472 GYYGGTGAAGPK
+472 GYYQGAGTAGPK
-484 NPNCTLSVESC
+484 NPFCTLSPEQCS
-495 ATSLPTDFASMF
+495 TTLPTDFSSMLKD
-507 VNTFNYSAPQYEVGV
+507 TFNYSSPSYEVGV
-522 NLVINLRNRQVK
+522 SLSINLRNRVVK

-556 TLRFDIRDSQFAL
+556 SLRFDIRDSQFAL

-594 KEQDVGAISRY
+594 KEQDIGAMSRY
-605 DTLVMEQ
+605 DTLIAEEG
-612 SLALAESAF
+612 LAVAESSF

-639 GTTLDRTDVSID
+639 GTTLDRTGVSID
-651 DAKNGVVTHLPQNVD
+651 DAKNGVVAQSRP
-666 VVPAKP
+666 

>member
-1 MRDVS
+1 MKGVS
-6 CAGVLVQK
+6 CAGMIVQK
-14 ALAVVSTAAILASTT
+14 SLAVVCTTAILASTT
-29 FAQAV
+29 FAQANSTAPLPSA
-34 PANSPPSSP
+34 PA
-43 AGPQQSPPQTIA
+43 APQQSPPQTIA

-64 APITYQGPFHIE
+64 GPVTYHGPFNIE
-76 MPHSRNPVARYMP
+76 LPHSHNPLAPYRP
-89 STVPELNLQNSQR
+89 STVPPINLQNSQTLYDR
-102 LFDLIRDGKLQISL
+102 IRDGKLYISL
-116 RDAIALA
+116 HDAIALA

-151 NANGVNNSVV
+151 LANGVNIAVTQ
-161 STTPNGFGASGGGG
+161 TTASGFGASGGGG
-175 GSAANAT
+175 GSASSSNAAA
-182 SGAGGLVTTT
+182 GAGGIVTSV

-204 LLIFS
+204 FLNFN
-209 GYVQHTVTPETNL
+209 GFVNHTVTQEANVFL
-222 SQVGVEL
+222 VGTPIL
-229 YKVNNIEVQSQY
+229 KTNNIEVQSQY
-241 QQYFPLGTYLQ
+241 QQFFPLGTELQ
-252 VNYTGFRAANNSP
+252 VNYTGQRVASNSP
-265 YSAVNPELLSNFQIQ
+265 YNVVNPELYSNFQIF
-280 LQQPLLYGFGLASNE
+280 LSQPLLYGFGLASNE
-295 RFIHIAKRN
+295 RYIHIAKRN
-304 LQTTDLAFQQQVI
+304 LQTTDLAFQEQVI

-392 ELLIKNDLTRTDD
+392 ELLIKNDLTRSDD

-412 VIPLDLQGGPDPNE
+412 VIPLDLEGGSDPNE
-426 SKSITQLIDEA
+426 SKSIAELIDEA
-437 MKNRPEVAIFRNAA
+437 MKNRPEVAIFRNQA
-451 EVQRQSVKDIN
+451 EVLRQSLKDIN
-462 SELLPQLYLY
+462 SELLPVLNLY
-472 GYYGGTGAAGPK
+472 GYYGGTGTAGPK
-484 NPNCTLSVESC
+484 NPYCSLGPEECSTN
-495 ATSLPTDFASMF
+495 LPTDFINMF
-507 VNTFNYSAPQYEVGV
+507 ANTFNYSAPQYEVGV
-522 NLVINLRNRQVK
+522 NLSINLRNRVVK

-544 RQSQIAQEQQQK
+544 RQSQISQEQQQK
-556 TLRFDIRDSQFAL
+556 SLRFDIRDSQFAL

-579 QKARDLAQN
+579 QKARDLAQK

-594 KEQDVGAISRY
+594 KEQEVGAISRY

-612 SLALAESAF
+612 GLAVAESAF

-639 GTTLDRTDVSID
+639 GTTLDRTAVSID
-651 DAKNGVVTHLPQNVD
+651 DAKNGVVTRMP
-666 VVPAKP
+666 